1 MGHGLWMFRILS
13 YCGPSSKISFI
24 QHVLSDSFRFEF
36 MVKMTYYTLLSRN
49 YGLAFVNQRSY
60 DHRPIY
66 GTRWVG
72 WSFAVPT
79 MVFMNLY
86 PLMDDHRAIDVLIRL
101 FPQMAASSTYC
112 WASGLG
118 CILNDPW
125 MGWFLCILGC
135 VAYVAIVADEIAY
148 VRERLSLTS
157 QPVTK
162 GWTAGVSVGVR
173 PCACEHEIRTVR
185 ASK

>member
-1 MGHGLWMFRILS
+1 
-13 YCGPSSKISFI
+13 
-24 QHVLSDSFRFEF
+24 

-49 YGLAFVNQRSY
+49 YGFAFVNQRSY

-72 WSFAVPT
+72 WTFAVPT

-86 PLMDDHRAIDVLIRL
+86 PLMDDHRAMDVLIRL

-118 CILNDPW
+118 CILYDSW

-135 VAYVAIVADEIAY
+135 VAYLAIIADEIAY
-148 VRERLSLTS
+148 VRERISLTS

-162 GWTAGVSVGVR
+162 GWMAGVSVSVR
-173 PCACEHEIRTVR
+173 PCAGEHEIRTVR
-185 ASK
+185 PSK